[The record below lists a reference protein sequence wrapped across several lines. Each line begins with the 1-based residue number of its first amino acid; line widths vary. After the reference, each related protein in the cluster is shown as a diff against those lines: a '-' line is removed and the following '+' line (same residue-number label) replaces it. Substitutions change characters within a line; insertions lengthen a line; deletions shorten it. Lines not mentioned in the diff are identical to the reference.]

1 MNDRKLKYVG
11 VNLTLA
17 SRAKS
22 SQEPKELTKGK
33 CIGVTFFVYGDLP
46 PQNINLSIE
55 DTQGNPILE
64 AVDVRD
70 FEKGNTGGLQAY
82 KQVNFNTNGK
92 VYINLFSPQDA
103 ATTVNGHFLFVID
116 TNGYE

>member
-1 MNDRKLKYVG
+1 M
-11 VNLTLA
+11 LA
-17 SRAKS
+17 RGTKS
-22 SQEPKELTKGK
+22 KQEPKELTKGK
-33 CIGVTFFVYGDLP
+33 CIGVTFFVYGGLP
-46 PQNINLSIE
+46 AQNINLSIE

-92 VYINLFSPQDA
+92 IYINLFSPLDA
-103 ATTVNGHFLFVID
+103 ITAVSGHFLFVID